1 MNDAEQET
9 ILIIHPDRAASLSI
23 QCALENAGFR
33 IVEAARGEHILDLL
47 GEVNPCL
54 VLLDW
59 DQAGQSALGLVYE
72 IRKSAYFSNIPLILT
87 ARELSCDELVLAL
100 EAGTDLCLEG
110 SPAPNEL
117 VARVRAL
124 LRRVRT
130 RQPHSFRI

>member
-1 MNDAEQET
+1 MNDAEQRT
-9 ILIIHPDRAASLSI
+9 ILIIYPDRAASHSI
-23 QCALENAGFR
+23 QAALEQAGFL

-59 DQAGQSALGLVYE
+59 DAPGQNALGLIYE
-72 IRKSAYFSNIPLILT
+72 IRKSAYYGRIPMILT
-87 ARELSCDELVLAL
+87 ARELSCDDLVLSL

-110 SPAPNEL
+110 NLSPNEL

-124 LRRVRT
+124 LRRVQVR
-130 RQPHSFRI
+130 FI